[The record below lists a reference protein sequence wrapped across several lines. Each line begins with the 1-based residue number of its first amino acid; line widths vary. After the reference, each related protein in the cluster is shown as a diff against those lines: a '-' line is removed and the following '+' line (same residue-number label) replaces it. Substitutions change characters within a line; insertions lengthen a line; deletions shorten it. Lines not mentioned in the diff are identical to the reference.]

1 MECAL
6 ATVQAF
12 ISCFSLSNLYLD
24 ATTDFIRDRD
34 PRFVESFYGE
44 SLYVMPANG
53 NQPFL
58 QRNMI
63 REISRNEREIESP
76 YGRMSLGYEVDL
88 RNVRIDVS
96 AFYQESLAA
105 SDRAEVGA
113 SVRVR
118 WFPFGGR
125 R

>member
-1 MECAL
+1 MECTLAAL
-6 ATVQAF
+6 LA
-12 ISCFSLSNLYLD
+12 CFSWSNLYLD

-34 PRFVESFYGE
+34 ARYVESFYGE
-44 SLYVMPANG
+44 PLYVLPVNG
-53 NQPFL
+53 SEPYL

-63 REISRNEREIESP
+63 REISRTEREIDSP
-76 YGRMSLGYEVDL
+76 YGRASLGYEVDIS
-88 RNVRIDVS
+88 NWRIDVS
-96 AFYQESLAA
+96 AFYQESLAV
-105 SDRAEVGA
+105 SDRGEVGG

>member
-24 ATTDFIRDRD
+24 ATTDFIRERE

-44 SLYVMPANG
+44 SLYVFPSG
-53 NQPFL
+53 GGDSFL
-58 QRNMI
+58 QRNAI
-63 REISRNEREIESP
+63 REISRNERDIQSP
-76 YGRMSLGYEVDL
+76 YGRFSLGYEVDL
-88 RNVRIDVS
+88 RSVRIDVS
-96 AFYQESLAA
+96 AFYQESLAV